1 MYFEVF
7 PKVDEDLMN
16 KILWAYILRKKT
28 IESPSTWTFIAAKT
42 GLFDHEDVE
51 IKFQNDGVSSNSR
64 QQTYPPYGKLEL
76 FQSWT
81 GEPLH
86 DYRGN
91 LVLPQTTTFYKYP
104 QLCLLCLGERKEAG
118 KGWDNRTKLFVHQ
131 LHVPV
136 SLDTLLSVY
145 LLMNQ
150 VFLFEVY
157 AKMQ

>member
-1 MYFEVF
+1 MGLYFE
-7 PKVDEDLMN
+7 
-16 KILWAYILRKKT
+16 KKT

-118 KGWDNRTKLFVHQ
+118 KGWDNRTKTFCPSVTCS
-131 LHVPV
+131 
-136 SLDTLLSVY
+136 SLSRHPFICVFTDEPSFSLQGLCKDAVMDT
-145 LLMNQ
+145 
-150 VFLFEVY
+150 
-157 AKMQ
+157 